1 MLCLLRALSLLG
13 LFIVL
18 LSTGC
23 GPLAAGDNL
32 PGTYYRRGKGA
43 LGQVQEIRFTENKC
57 TVFIPLAGEIAQA
70 YTVKDGLVYVGG
82 SDGQLI
88 FRIDGP
94 GVISN
99 RGTLGYEGTYAKRA
113 E

>member
-1 MLCLLRALSLLG
+1 MPHLLRVLFFLCLFAG
-13 LFIVL
+13 V

-23 GPLAAGDNL
+23 GPLSAGDNL
-32 PGTYYRRGKGA
+32 PGTYHRRGQGA
-43 LGQVQEIRFTENKC
+43 PGYVEEIRFTESKC
-57 TVFIPLAGEIAQA
+57 IIAVPLAGEIAQD
-70 YTVKDGLVYVGG
+70 YTVKDGVIYVGG
-82 SDGQLI
+82 SNGQLM

-99 RGTLGYEGTYAKRA
+99 RGTLGYEGIYAKGA